1 MKIAKIKIHYS
12 LIFLLI
18 LSLFTGSFFKI
29 LGIIISIL
37 IHEFS
42 HYVFLKLFKV
52 NVKNLELSII
62 GGILEINDKNISLI
76 KRLLIN
82 SSGVISNLIII
93 LLIKITNINSLNYL
107 VYYNLFIIIFNLIP
121 IIPLDGFRILNDL
134 LSSIYDDNYTFI
146 IIKKIDSFCLIM
158 MLIILFILKIYGLLL
173 IWCYLLVKYFKYNI
187 DDKKIKN
194 LYYLLK
200 K

>member
-29 LGIIISIL
+29 VGIILSIL

-42 HYVFLKLFKV
+42 HYIFLRLFKV
-52 NVKNLELSII
+52 DVKNLELSII
-62 GGILEINDKNISLI
+62 GGILEINDKNISLS
-76 KRLLIN
+76 KRLIIN
-82 SSGVISNLIII
+82 FAGVISNLIII
-93 LLIKITNINSLNYL
+93 LLIKISGVSSLNYL
-107 VYYNLFIIIFNLIP
+107 LFYNLFIIIFNLIP

-134 LSSIYDDNYTFI
+134 LSSIYDDNYTFV
-146 IIKKIDSFCLIM
+146 IIKKIDFFCLFM
-158 MLIILFILKIYGLLL
+158 MLIILLLLKIYGLFL
-173 IWCYLLVKYFKYNI
+173 IWCFLVVKYFKYNI

>member
-82 SSGVISNLIII
+82 SAGVISNLIII

-121 IIPLDGFRILNDL
+121 IIPLDGFRIFNDL

-158 MLIILFILKIYGLLL
+158 MLIILLILKIYGLLL

>member
-12 LIFLLI
+12 LVFLLI

-82 SSGVISNLIII
+82 SAGVISNLIII
-93 LLIKITNINSLNYL
+93 LLIKITNIHSLNYL

-158 MLIILFILKIYGLLL
+158 MLIILLILKIYGLLL

>member
-42 HYVFLKLFKV
+42 HYVFLKIFKV

-82 SSGVISNLIII
+82 SAGVISNLIII

-158 MLIILFILKIYGLLL
+158 MLIILLILKIYGLLL

>member
-12 LIFLLI
+12 LVFLLI

-42 HYVFLKLFKV
+42 HYVFLKIFKV

-82 SSGVISNLIII
+82 SAGVISNLIII
-93 LLIKITNINSLNYL
+93 LLIKITNIHSLNYL

-146 IIKKIDSFCLIM
+146 LIKKIDSFCLIM
-158 MLIILFILKIYGLLL
+158 MLIILLILKIYGLLL

-187 DDKKIKN
+187 DDKKIIN
-194 LYYLLK
+194 LYNLLK

>member
-12 LIFLLI
+12 LVFLLI

-82 SSGVISNLIII
+82 SAGVISNLIII
-93 LLIKITNINSLNYL
+93 LLIKISNINSLNYL

-158 MLIILFILKIYGLLL
+158 MLIILLILKIYGLLL